1 VAYRLQTPYPQ
12 YTGFAGDAPPWGN
25 SLYQGLQMRVEKK
38 FSSGLQ
44 LLVTYVFSKA
54 LDDASVSSN
63 SWNTG
68 GSSLQDPNNR
78 RLEYSVSLYDITHV
92 LQVSHVYQL
101 PFGRG
106 RKLGSNWNPVLNGF
120 LGGWG
125 INGIWSLDSG
135 RPLSPGLNGGQSI
148 PTYGSQRPNLVC
160 TPSRNTGS
168 NWRSQYF
175 ADSTCF
181 SKPTPYAIGNAPRT
195 LPWVRTPGMRNAN
208 VSVSKEFPL
217 SIIREGMRLQYV
229 LQTLNFFNHP
239 LFGGPGMSFGSA
251 SFGTVTSQTN
261 TPRDIEMALKLI
273 F

>member
-1 VAYRLQTPYPQ
+1 
-12 YTGFAGDAPPWGN
+12 
-25 SLYQGLQMRVEKK
+25 MRVEKK
-38 FSSGLQ
+38 FHAGLQ

-78 RLEYSVSLYDITHV
+78 RLEYSVSLYDMTHV

-106 RKLGSNWNPVLNGF
+106 RKLGNDWNPVLNAF
-120 LGGWG
+120 FGGWG
-125 INGIWSLDSG
+125 INGIWSFDSG

-168 NWRSQYF
+168 NWMSQYF
-175 ADSTCF
+175 ADSACF
-181 SKPTPYAIGNAPRT
+181 SKPTPYAIGTAPRT

-217 SIIREGMRLQYV
+217 SVIREGMRLQYI

-239 LFGGPGMSFGSA
+239 QFGGPGMSFGSA

-261 TPRDIEMALKLI
+261 TPRDIEMALKLT